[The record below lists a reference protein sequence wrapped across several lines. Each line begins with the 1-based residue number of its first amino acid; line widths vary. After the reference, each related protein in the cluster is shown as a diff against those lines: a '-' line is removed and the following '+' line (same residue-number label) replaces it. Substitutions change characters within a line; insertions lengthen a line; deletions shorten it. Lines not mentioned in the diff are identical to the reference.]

1 MRRASRLRTHMCLTA
16 CLYVGMLLCAPHL
29 PAQAP
34 DWRTAAEQFQAELV
48 RQYADTAET
57 PLRGDERLHFTGLEF
72 FPIRNAYYVAAR
84 FERTPD
90 AVPFEMPTVSGKTK
104 TFVQYGILHFRLHGK
119 ALHLAAYQN
128 LKIAALPAYADDL
141 FIPFRDASSGGK
153 SYGGG
158 RYIDIKIPQT
168 EQVWLD
174 FNQCYNP
181 YCAYSKGWNCPIP
194 PADNYL
200 AAKVHAGVRAY
211 TGSPAH

>member
-1 MRRASRLRTHMCLTA
+1 
-16 CLYVGMLLCAPHL
+16 MLLVLCGIHLALHL
-29 PAQAP
+29 PAQAL
-34 DWRTAAEQFQAELV
+34 DWRAAAEEFQAELV

-72 FPIRNAYYVAAR
+72 FPIRKAYCVEAR

-104 TFVQYGILHFRLHGK
+104 TFVQYGILHFQLHGK
-119 ALHLAAYQN
+119 ALRLSAYQN
-128 LKIAALPAYADDL
+128 LKAAATAAGADDL
-141 FIPFRDASSGGK
+141 FIPFRDESSGGK

-158 RYIDIKIPQT
+158 RYIDIKIPKT
-168 EQVWLD
+168 PNVLLD

-200 AAKVHAGVRAY
+200 LTNVHAGVRAY
-211 TGSPAH
+211 AGEVAH